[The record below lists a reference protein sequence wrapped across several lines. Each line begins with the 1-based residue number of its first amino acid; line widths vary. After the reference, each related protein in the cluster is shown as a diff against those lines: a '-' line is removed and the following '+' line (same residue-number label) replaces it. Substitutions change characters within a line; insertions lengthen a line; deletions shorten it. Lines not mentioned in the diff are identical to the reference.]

1 MDRIPDIIRST
12 PAPQGY
18 ACTMRWASVEV
29 TGYGK
34 TRQEASGAAA
44 LLYGAVMWLLVQKEG
59 RA

>member
-1 MDRIPDIIRST
+1 MDRMPDTIRSK

-18 ACTMRWASVEV
+18 ACTMQWTCVVV
-29 TGYGK
+29 TGHGK

-44 LLYGAVMWLLVQKEG
+44 LLYGAAMWLLVQRDG